1 MKVLVTG
8 AGGYI
13 GSQTCKL
20 LKKQGHTVIVCDR
33 RPITSHNYFDSQ
45 QNENCYGDY
54 KLKMTDWDCDALIHI
69 GATSLVGPSVLDPA
83 L

>member
-54 KLKMTDWDCDALIHI
+54 KLKMTYGLPNCMTVFSAHC
-69 GATSLVGPSVLDPA
+69 S
-83 L
+83 